1 MAVVLLIYLEYFGVS
16 CSVWEVLAEEMPTFV
31 LNLM

>member
-1 MAVVLLIYLEYFGVS
+1 MAVVLLIYLDYFGVS
-16 CSVWEVLAEEMPTFV
+16 CSVLAEEMPTFV